1 MSRAASISFHMAI
14 PPWETGT
21 KSQAPTVKYKL
32 LTSLKSIPNFERIRL
47 RITFAAR
54 KAGWRGR
61 KTFKACSFLR
71 KASDRGVAT
80 GTMGHHHSTQGDQ
93 GDFTSRKTRKPP
105 NFESPPSL
113 APEGFEASAASLGPR
128 SLLACATRWGLAWRA
143 GSEMERADVI
153 PPSFARSRRRPPHQ
167 CVPAPGL
174 GEWKA
179 WMSTWDE
186 VKHMRC
192 LMDLMGW
199 GNHLEDLQRLQR
211 V

>member
-1 MSRAASISFHMAI
+1 MDGRLSRLAAFC
-14 PPWETGT
+14 
-21 KSQAPTVKYKL
+21 VKL
-32 LTSLKSIPNFERIRL
+32 LTAELPRS
-47 RITFAAR
+47 
-54 KAGWRGR
+54 
-61 KTFKACSFLR
+61 
-71 KASDRGVAT
+71 
-80 GTMGHHHSTQGDQ
+80 TMGHHHRTQGDQ

-113 APEGFEASAASLGPR
+113 APEGFEASAASLDPR

-192 LMDLMGW
+192 CLMDLMGW
-199 GNHLEDLQRLQR
+199 GNRLEDLQRLQR
-211 V
+211 VAQAVFDGTKGKQHSKHPNNRIPSTSSI

>member
-1 MSRAASISFHMAI
+1 MNASDFASLSPREKQGGVDGRLSRLAAFC
-14 PPWETGT
+14 
-21 KSQAPTVKYKL
+21 VKL
-32 LTSLKSIPNFERIRL
+32 LTAELPR
-47 RITFAAR
+47 
-54 KAGWRGR
+54 
-61 KTFKACSFLR
+61 
-71 KASDRGVAT
+71 

-113 APEGFEASAASLGPR
+113 APEGFEASAASLDPR

-179 WMSTWDE
+179 WMSIWDE
-186 VKHMRC
+186 VKHMSNIC
-192 LMDLMGW
+192 G
-199 GNHLEDLQRLQR
+199 
-211 V
+211 VV